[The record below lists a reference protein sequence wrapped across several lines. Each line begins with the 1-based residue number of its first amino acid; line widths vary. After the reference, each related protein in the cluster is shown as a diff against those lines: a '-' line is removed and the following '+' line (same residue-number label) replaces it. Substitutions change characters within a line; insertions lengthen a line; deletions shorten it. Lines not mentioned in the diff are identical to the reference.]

1 MKSFRLSKEIA
12 VSFLL
17 NGLDKV
23 KVPRYF
29 LHGIQSDLTS
39 EVDIDGR
46 EQLLKGNCLL
56 HKKLQIAFPAAHARV
71 GSAGTD
77 QGETSI
83 FQDKSE
89 YPLQLPLHCGLLGLL
104 GPPFEASSKVGNG
117 KKVGEGFVLHVY
129 G

>member
-1 MKSFRLSKEIA
+1 MESFGLGKVVA
-12 VSFLL
+12 VGLLL
-17 NGLDKV
+17 NGLDEV

-29 LHGIQSDLTS
+29 LTGIQSDLSS

-56 HKKLQIAFPAAHARV
+56 HKKLQIAFPAAHTRV
-71 GSAGTD
+71 GSTRAD
-77 QGETSI
+77 QGKTSI

-89 YPLQLPLHCGLLGLL
+89 YPLQLPLHRGLLGLL
-104 GPPFEASSKVGNG
+104 GPSFEACSKVRNG

>member
-1 MKSFRLSKEIA
+1 MESFWLGKVVA
-12 VSFLL
+12 VGLL
-17 NGLDKV
+17 VNGLDKV
-23 KVPRYF
+23 KVPRHF
-29 LHGIQSDLTS
+29 LYGIQSDLSS

-46 EQLLKGNCLL
+46 EQLLKGNFLL
-56 HKKLQIAFPAAHARV
+56 HKKLQIAFPAAYARV
-71 GSAGTD
+71 GSAGSD

-89 YPLQLPLHCGLLGLL
+89 NSLQLPLHRRLLGLL
-104 GPPFEASSKVGNG
+104 GPSFEAGAEVRNG